1 MKNLERGMIMMS
13 DCKTSKLNILV
24 VEDESLVAKAL
35 TVTLMRLGHEVTS
48 IASTGE
54 DAVQRAEE
62 EKPDLILMDI
72 ILDGEMDG
80 IDAVK
85 AICSRSQI
93 PFIYVTAHADQNT
106 KQRADQ
112 TKPYGYLIKPYKEKE
127 LEAAICEAVARCEME
142 TAEE

>member
-1 MKNLERGMIMMS
+1 MS
-13 DCKTSKLNILV
+13 GNGLPKLNILV

-35 TVTLMRLGHEVTS
+35 TVTLMRLGHVVTS

-54 DAVQRAEE
+54 EAVERAEE

-80 IDAVK
+80 IDAAK
-85 AICSRSQI
+85 IIYSRSQI

-106 KQRADQ
+106 KERADL
-112 TKPYGYLIKPYKEKE
+112 TGPYGYLIKPYKEKE
-127 LEAAICEAVARCEME
+127 LAAAICEAVARYEKE
-142 TAEE
+142 TEQE